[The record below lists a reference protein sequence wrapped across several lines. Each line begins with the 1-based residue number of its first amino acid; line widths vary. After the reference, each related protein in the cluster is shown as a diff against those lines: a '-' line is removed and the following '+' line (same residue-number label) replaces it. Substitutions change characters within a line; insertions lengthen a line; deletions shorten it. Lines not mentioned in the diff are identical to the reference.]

1 MVGSTALRTELGDD
15 AADVVR
21 AQHEQVLRSAVE
33 DHGGTVVKVMGD
45 GLMAVFDGAAAGVAA
60 GVALQQAVRRQA
72 QRTALPIQIRVGLAA
87 GDVTWD
93 ADDYHGTPVVEAA
106 RLEPKAAP
114 GTILASELVRMLA
127 GSRTDVEF
135 TSAGPFELK
144 GLPGPVNAYEVGWP
158 SEPASRRP
166 LPSALEAGDEM
177 PFTGRDEER
186 RQLGELWRATESGGF
201 RLAIVSGEAG
211 IGKTRL
217 ASELARGVDDATVL
231 AGRCDDELDVPCQP
245 FVEALR
251 HFLHHCPPAYLRD
264 ELGTEA
270 RELVRLAPE
279 LADRFPDLVPA
290 PATDAETARYRM
302 FEAVAAWLVAASG
315 PEPILLVVDDLQW
328 GSKTTLLLVRHL
340 ARSTAPMRVL
350 LLATWRDSD
359 AAPNGSLETL
369 SGDLA
374 TTGRM
379 TRIRLE
385 GLERPDVERL
395 VEQVLEHSGSDPTA
409 VVGGPGELGSALYR
423 TSEGNPFFL
432 QELTR
437 DVLDLG
443 VGTLGVDDVEALLR
457 FGVPESVRD
466 VVLRRVGRLDDR
478 TGRVLAA
485 AAVCGRQFEVAVL
498 ERVLDLGGD
507 EVIDS
512 LERAGAARL
521 VHESGRAVGS
531 FEFDHG
537 LVRDVLYSDLGVT
550 RRARLHARMAA
561 ALETVHADDPDA
573 WVGAIASHLLD
584 AGSLVDQARAVGF
597 LMRAGEVALRGLSYE
612 QAVASFERALTV
624 VESKD
629 PLDTGQQLA
638 ALLALGDA
646 RFRTLDFDGSK
657 KVFSQAAELARAEM
671 RSEGLARAACGLARA
686 AQPGAPDPALGRLLD
701 EAIGLQPDTD
711 THLRAQLLAVRAAHS
726 LQNTSEGPRE
736 DLVVAAVA
744 MATRL
749 GDPGELAFVVGVS
762 VIATFAP
769 DLLEQRLA
777 YIELQLE
784 SARGSGHLEAECEA
798 HGWRATSMIEAGQ
811 FDRVRE
817 DVDAMARIAEQLG
830 QPWYRAMAQQ
840 RRAMV
845 AQLSSDYGTAET
857 LAESSLAAA
866 PQQQL
871 AVLAGYAG
879 LTWAV
884 RRDQGRL
891 AEIEPAL
898 AAFLTMTPGVPA
910 WQATVAVTA
919 LELGRSDDARAA
931 LDTLVEHG
939 LDAVPEDWLWLATMV
954 LTSEVAAAVGAPD
967 LVADLLGRLRPYER
981 RGVPVA
987 IGVGYLGTV
996 SRVLGI
1002 LAHRLG
1008 DDDAAI
1014 RDLEEAVAIESRLG
1028 APAYEARA
1036 RLALGR
1042 VHLQRGG
1049 PGDAERA
1056 SALLHE
1062 ANTIAERHGVAGV
1075 ARQAT
1080 DLGPGAP
1087 T

>member
-1 MVGSTALRTELGDD
+1 M
-15 AADVVR
+15 
-21 AQHEQVLRSAVE
+21 
-33 DHGGTVVKVMGD
+33 
-45 GLMAVFDGAAAGVAA
+45 
-60 GVALQQAVRRQA
+60 
-72 QRTALPIQIRVGLAA
+72 
-87 GDVTWD
+87 
-93 ADDYHGTPVVEAA
+93 
-106 RLEPKAAP
+106 
-114 GTILASELVRMLA
+114 
-127 GSRTDVEF
+127 
-135 TSAGPFELK
+135 
-144 GLPGPVNAYEVGWP
+144 
-158 SEPASRRP
+158 
-166 LPSALEAGDEM
+166 
-177 PFTGRDEER
+177 
-186 RQLGELWRATESGGF
+186 
-201 RLAIVSGEAG
+201 
-211 IGKTRL
+211 
-217 ASELARGVDDATVL
+217 
-231 AGRCDDELDVPCQP
+231 
-245 FVEALR
+245 
-251 HFLHHCPPAYLRD
+251 
-264 ELGTEA
+264 
-270 RELVRLAPE
+270 
-279 LADRFPDLVPA
+279 
-290 PATDAETARYRM
+290 
-302 FEAVAAWLVAASG
+302 
-315 PEPILLVVDDLQW
+315 
-328 GSKTTLLLVRHL
+328 
-340 ARSTAPMRVL
+340 
-350 LLATWRDSD
+350 
-359 AAPNGSLETL
+359 
-369 SGDLA
+369 
-374 TTGRM
+374 
-379 TRIRLE
+379 
-385 GLERPDVERL
+385 
-395 VEQVLEHSGSDPTA
+395 
-409 VVGGPGELGSALYR
+409 
-423 TSEGNPFFL
+423 
-432 QELTR
+432 
-437 DVLDLG
+437 
-443 VGTLGVDDVEALLR
+443 
-457 FGVPESVRD
+457 
-466 VVLRRVGRLDDR
+466 
-478 TGRVLAA
+478 
-485 AAVCGRQFEVAVL
+485 

-521 VHESGRAVGS
+521 VHEGGRAVGS

-550 RRARLHARMAA
+550 RRARLHAGMAA

-612 QAVASFERALTV
+612 QAVASSTRPDRGRVQGSSGHRATAGRPPRPGRRPVPHPRLRRL
-624 VESKD
+624 EE
-629 PLDTGQQLA
+629 G
-638 ALLALGDA
+638 LL
-646 RFRTLDFDGSK
+646 
-657 KVFSQAAELARAEM
+657 QAAELARAEM

-686 AQPGAPDPALGRLLD
+686 AQPGAPDPVLGRLLD
-701 EAIGLQPDTD
+701 EAIGWQPDTD

-736 DLVVAAVA
+736 DLVAAAVA

-996 SRVLGI
+996 SRLLGV

-1014 RDLEEAVAIESRLG
+1014 GDLEEAVAIESRLG

-1056 SALLHE
+1056 LGAAPRGEHHRRAPRCARCGAPGHGPRAPGPDVSHRR
-1062 ANTIAERHGVAGV
+1062 AERSTVLGVEQEVRVCPA
-1075 ARQAT
+1075 
-1080 DLGPGAP
+1080 
-1087 T
+1087 